1 VLYPAQAILRA
12 GKVTVFTP
20 NGEQSFAPLRN
31 HVHELTG
38 LQGREFLLQV
48 LQFCRRKQMQNSK
61 LMSQLESW
69 STALGATFV
78 ELLRQAAA
86 LNARTDLLSE
96 RATNLTF
103 SEGNAGGYGG
113 AVRCHPP
120 DKRSVFVR

>member
-1 VLYPAQAILRA
+1 
-12 GKVTVFTP
+12 
-20 NGEQSFAPLRN
+20 
-31 HVHELTG
+31 VHELTG

-96 RATNLTF
+96 RATNLTL
-103 SEGNAGGYGG
+103 SEGYAGGYGG
-113 AVRCHPP
+113 AVRYHPP